1 MEGDHEAQMKDC
13 FNQLLNLFPE
23 PVVFVHY
30 NYTESKLLQELFGR
44 FEDIAPN
51 HSYCVRLPQ
60 VGCDLQVIKS
70 SRSKSSQVG
79 VFGDLNNSSQVKSS
93 QEQVE
98 IVT

>member
-1 MEGDHEAQMKDC
+1 MVICSNDTACSSFIILSPFEIIIGICDARITLCQIMFADEC
-13 FNQLLNLFPE
+13 
-23 PVVFVHY
+23 
-30 NYTESKLLQELFGR
+30 R
-44 FEDIAPN
+44 FRL
-51 HSYCVRLPQ
+51 RLPQ